1 MHAILKEKNDVSFTL
16 TSLNMGNNV
25 NFNVGRNTF
34 QWSFN
39 FSTKAQRFCME
50 HNFFYFFIQDS
61 SQHLSRV
68 YSICQKTIFYLN
80 FSVPFN
86 FLFEKQKLRGNK
98 EKDNSTRC
106 LIFFTKASYTANTLV

>member
-1 MHAILKEKNDVSFTL
+1 MLISMSEEIHFNGHLISLQKPNVSAWNIIFFIFL
-16 TSLNMGNNV
+16 
-25 NFNVGRNTF
+25 FKIRRNTY
-34 QWSFN
+34 QGC
-39 FSTKAQRFCME
+39 TRYAK
-50 HNFFYFFIQDS
+50 
-61 SQHLSRV
+61 
-68 YSICQKTIFYLN
+68 KTIFYLN